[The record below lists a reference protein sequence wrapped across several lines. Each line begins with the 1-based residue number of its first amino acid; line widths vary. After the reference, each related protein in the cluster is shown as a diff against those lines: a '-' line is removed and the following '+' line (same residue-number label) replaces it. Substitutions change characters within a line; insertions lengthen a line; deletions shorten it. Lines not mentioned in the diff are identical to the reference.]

1 MADEGTLEEAYER
14 LGETGPEFEGWLSN
28 HGPMAAEAM
37 VRHGHSKRVH
47 TWLDAYNKRLE
58 ERPRGTYPI
67 GPTDW
72 QLALGDPK
80 RLGDWLGYF
89 SREVEDHPW
98 REVLATWWPRLVPG
112 IAAGATHGVIRTGHV
127 VHHLLKH
134 DVPTGRAEL
143 GQALGYWA
151 ARWQRVP
158 NAVRPNGRLTP
169 AQALANVPRVPEQ
182 EQGINHR
189 LTQLRDLSGW
199 TASLDSLRSALTP
212 DEARDRIAE
221 VANAASKRYL
231 TTAQGS
237 PIMLVHAATAPTAV
251 LRTLPAIPREQ
262 WAASLDAAWA
272 ASAAVTAAYAPAIP
286 ADRDDLPAADG
297 TPDEIFARA
306 VEHGDEHVIKLAD
319 TCLDVYARTGDA
331 DVLASV
337 VRATQLTDPLS

>member
-1 MADEGTLEEAYER
+1 MGDGTLEEAYER

-37 VRHGHSKRVH
+37 VRHGHARQVH
-47 TWLDAYNKRLE
+47 RWLDSYNARLE
-58 ERPRGTYPI
+58 ERPRGSYPI

-80 RLGDWLGYF
+80 RLGDWLGF
-89 SREVEDHPW
+89 FAREVEEHPW
-98 REVLATWWPRLVPG
+98 RDVLETWWPRLVPG

-158 NAVRPNGRLTP
+158 NAVRPSGQLSP
-169 AQALANVPRVPEQ
+169 AEALDSVPRVPEQ

-189 LTQLRDLSGW
+189 FAQLQDLSGW
-199 TASLDSLRSALTP
+199 TASLDSLRPALTA
-212 DEARDRIAE
+212 DEARERIAE
-221 VANAASKRYL
+221 VANAAAKRYL
-231 TTAQGS
+231 TAAQGS

-251 LRTLPAIPREQ
+251 LRALPALPRSH
-262 WAASLDAAWA
+262 WASSLDAAWA
-272 ASAAVTAAYAPAIP
+272 ASAAVTAAYAPATP
-286 ADRDDLPAADG
+286 APRSDLPQADG
-297 TPDEIFARA
+297 TPEEIFTRA

-319 TCLDVYARTGDA
+319 TCLEVYERTGDT

-337 VRATQLTDPLS
+337 VRATQLTDPLG